1 MPTSNPYQLNELM
14 ELIILSK
21 PKSVLDIGTGFGKYG
36 VLSREYLE
44 FYDEQDN
51 YLDWKRRIDGIEAF
65 GVYLTPVHD
74 FIYDNIYVG
83 NAIDVLPTLEIK
95 YDLILIIDVLEHFDY
110 EEGIKLLEECEKLG
124 KNIIISTPLRV
135 GNQKGVF
142 GNPYETHRSQW
153 RKKDFHRFTNKC
165 FIYNDRSLICY
176 LGSTAHD
183 LKHSRRSRFRF
194 GIKVMFPILGT
205 LSRLFKRKST

>member
-21 PKSVLDIGTGFGKYG
+21 PKSILDIGMGFGKYG

-51 YLDWKRRIDGIEAF
+51 YLDWKRRIDGIEAYE
-65 GVYLTPVHD
+65 GYLTPIHD
-74 FIYDNIYVG
+74 FIYDNIYVD

-95 YDLILIIDVLEHFDY
+95 YDLILMIDVLEHFDY
-110 EEGIKLLEECEKLG
+110 DEGVMLLEECEKLG

-135 GNQKGVF
+135 GNQKGIF

-153 RKKDFHRFTNKC
+153 RKKDFNRFTNKC

-176 LGSTAHD
+176 IGNAAHD
-183 LKHSRRSRFRF
+183 LKHSRRSRIKL
-194 GIKVMFPILGT
+194 GIKLLFPVVGT
-205 LSRLFKRKST
+205 LYRFIKNASK